1 MQLLMLILMP
11 LVSGLIILW
20 FRKTIIVR
28 FIGLVSALIVLLAT
42 IIIVWGPPAA
52 EVSTGWIEI
61 LGIRFSLGLD
71 GISKVMILLTNLV
84 FPFIYLAGWNRE
96 QNHSSSMHALIFF
109 TQAALI
115 GVFTARNAFLFY
127 IFWEMTLI
135 PVYFILLLW
144 GGNNRKIITLKF
156 FIYIRNHFSVPA
168 DSRNPFDRVL
178 CFLSAKP
185 SCKNANLAFLGT
197 IYRICN

>member
-115 GVFTARNAFLFY
+115 WRFHSPECL
-127 IFWEMTLI
+127 
-135 PVYFILLLW
+135 
-144 GGNNRKIITLKF
+144 
-156 FIYIRNHFSVPA
+156 SV
-168 DSRNPFDRVL
+168 L
-178 CFLSAKP
+178 Y
-185 SCKNANLAFLGT
+185 FLGNDSDSGLLY
-197 IYRICN
+197 IAAMGRE